1 MVLYKSA
8 LLLILFFCLNGIG
21 KLYANTPSDIAVS
34 ALHQQLDNDPVW
46 LAILGYESRGV
57 VFRRNYS
64 AINFSSHFLASDGRI
79 DPRAELIATLEA
91 FHQALLPGQN
101 PDNHP
106 QCIYRARYI
115 WLDEKLAFSGSEIPS
130 VQCNAYDEWRTAD
143 LKGLSVLFVGG
154 FLENPA
160 SYYGHTMMKL
170 NGPSERLTDLQNS
183 TLNFGA
189 NISPDDGIVKYLV
202 KGVSGRY
209 TGAFSSAE
217 FVHYA
222 NNYGQVE
229 HRDIWEYEL
238 DLTESERT
246 LMVALMWELLPA
258 EYDYYFFNK
267 NCAFRIA
274 MLFSALRGI
283 DLTSGPNLW
292 YSPQNLISKLTALAD
307 NQRLVMGQP
316 VYHPSRQSTF
326 YFRYYD
332 LNAEEQSVFRLVVR
346 SSSEIDAERFASLPL
361 ESRHRVLDVLMDYY
375 QYISDHGQSNVAVP
389 DNPYNRVLAKR
400 LVLPPGQSMFPEFHA
415 PGPHAGR
422 QMSYVSV
429 SYVDNTSYGNAV
441 RLRLRPAYYDA
452 LDYDVGHVPASA
464 LHMGDIDLLVLDGK
478 TRVRQAS
485 LMKIESVNMR
495 ATGLPGDSRRSWL
508 LEAGAFQ
515 ERLDDPDSTVARIR
529 GQFGYGFPLK
539 RVSAVWGGRVGGNLQ
554 SRYQGSDYLNA
565 TLTTF
570 FNGHIAPRVRVSLS
584 SEFRV
589 GVSEDSNSRRIDQVT
604 LRYEVYKNL
613 DVRLGYEKNVS
624 TEISLSIGAYW

>member
-1 MVLYKSA
+1 
-8 LLLILFFCLNGIG
+8 
-21 KLYANTPSDIAVS
+21 
-34 ALHQQLDNDPVW
+34 
-46 LAILGYESRGV
+46 
-57 VFRRNYS
+57 
-64 AINFSSHFLASDGRI
+64 
-79 DPRAELIATLEA
+79 
-91 FHQALLPGQN
+91 
-101 PDNHP
+101 
-106 QCIYRARYI
+106 
-115 WLDEKLAFSGSEIPS
+115 
-130 VQCNAYDEWRTAD
+130 
-143 LKGLSVLFVGG
+143 
-154 FLENPA
+154 
-160 SYYGHTMMKL
+160 
-170 NGPSERLTDLQNS
+170 NS

-307 NQRLVMGQP
+307 DQRLVMGQP

-375 QYISDHGQSNVAVP
+375 Q
-389 DNPYNRVLAKR
+389 
-400 LVLPPGQSMFPEFHA
+400 
-415 PGPHAGR
+415 
-422 QMSYVSV
+422 
-429 SYVDNTSYGNAV
+429 
-441 RLRLRPAYYDA
+441 
-452 LDYDVGHVPASA
+452 
-464 LHMGDIDLLVLDGK
+464 
-478 TRVRQAS
+478 
-485 LMKIESVNMR
+485 
-495 ATGLPGDSRRSWL
+495 
-508 LEAGAFQ
+508 
-515 ERLDDPDSTVARIR
+515 
-529 GQFGYGFPLK
+529 
-539 RVSAVWGGRVGGNLQ
+539 
-554 SRYQGSDYLNA
+554 
-565 TLTTF
+565 
-570 FNGHIAPRVRVSLS
+570 
-584 SEFRV
+584 
-589 GVSEDSNSRRIDQVT
+589 
-604 LRYEVYKNL
+604 
-613 DVRLGYEKNVS
+613 
-624 TEISLSIGAYW
+624 